1 MADLTLVEMETHFN
15 MSAAD
20 RDVWEVTSDDPVM
33 QRRLERIGA
42 TQTGARGNLRTY
54 TLPANQL
61 TLRNKREWSD
71 EQRAVM
77 SERAKAMR
85 SKQVPA

>member
-42 TQTGARGNLRTY
+42 TQTGTRGNLRTY

-61 TLRNKREWSD
+61 TLRNKREWSA